1 MNIICS
7 DSISDKHNYL
17 PCPHCGDMHTKRI
30 KPNQMSH
37 DIRKLN
43 NFVWTCMTRGM
54 CCKHFRHRDN
64 NKREFWN
71 RKLHEGCYIIH
82 MHVHQYLAVCGLQ
95 NKNRDDC
102 KLYELQCLVGYIL
115 KIIPTAVTE
124 WMRMCRPCTAP
135 LLHMIHHRLPLL
147 KVSDDPVLQCQLHA
161 RHVLCKQCVIGATK
175 T

>member
-1 MNIICS
+1 
-7 DSISDKHNYL
+7 
-17 PCPHCGDMHTKRI
+17 
-30 KPNQMSH
+30 MSH
-37 DIRKLN
+37 DIRGLN

-71 RKLHEGCYIIH
+71 RKLHEGCYKIH

-95 NKNRDDC
+95 KENREDTATANYMSSSVWYSIYWKSSLQPSQNRCDC
-102 KLYELQCLVGYIL
+102 AGHALHRCY
-115 KIIPTAVTE
+115 T
-124 WMRMCRPCTAP
+124 WMTN
-135 LLHMIHHRLPLL
+135 RLPLL

-175 T
+175 TWPLHFFFFSFRLKQVWHENDPCIAIVCLYI